1 MRDRRNRALLTL
13 TLAALGAILA
23 GCASGEFADTTRF
36 WGDHAAAVVFGDD
49 PSRD

>member
-1 MRDRRNRALLTL
+1 MRNRRARVLLPVL
-13 TLAALGAILA
+13 VFAAAFLA
-23 GCASGEFADTTRF
+23 GCASGEFADKTRF